1 MNGKKRP
8 SPALVIA
15 VLALFVSLSGTAV
28 AAGVVPLAKRALSAD
43 KAKQA
48 DNAKK
53 LEGQTTAAIV
63 AKAAQTPGPASSAA
77 GLVGVKTAAWSL
89 GASGQTE
96 FVVVCDAGQKAVG
109 GGFDDPGG
117 YAHPWDSRPTADGAG
132 WRTIVTVGSNAPAQQ
147 TGTVYAV
154 CLR

>member
-1 MNGKKRP
+1 MNGRKRP

-53 LEGQTTAAIV
+53 LEGQTAAAIL

-77 GLVGVKTAAWSL
+77 GLVTVKQATDSVAA
-89 GASGQTE
+89 GAGRE
-96 FVVVCDAGQKAVG
+96 IVIACDGGKKVIS
-109 GGFDDPGG
+109 GGFASDGSVLPFDSQTDQRRRRGG
-117 YAHPWDSRPTADGAG
+117 SYLANVGDGNAS
-132 WRTIVTVGSNAPAQQ
+132 VTL
-147 TGTVYAV
+147 YAV
-154 CLR
+154 CLG

>member
-1 MNGKKRP
+1 MNGKKWP

-53 LEGQTTAAIV
+53 LGGETAAAIV
-63 AKAAQTPGPASSAA
+63 ARAAQTPGPAGTAA
-77 GLVGVKTAAWSL
+77 GLVSAKQASDSLAA
-89 GASGQTE
+89 QTGRE
-96 FVVVCDAGQKAVG
+96 FVIACDGGKKVIS
-109 GGFDDPGG
+109 GGFASDGSVI
-117 YAHPWDSRPTADGAG
+117 AFDSRPISDSTWGIYLMNIGDGNAG
-132 WRTIVTVGSNAPAQQ
+132 VTL
-147 TGTVYAV
+147 YAV
-154 CLR
+154 CLG